1 MLACCTGRA
10 TAELPVGLLPG
21 YSAGLTTAAVRS
33 PPGSHRLALVDNARY
48 QGRRAP
54 DLHGTGR
61 RLERFT
67 SASYPRHEACHVQ
80 HHAVPSPSS

>member
-1 MLACCTGRA
+1 MLACRTGRA
-10 TAELPVGLLPG
+10 TGPG
-21 YSAGLTTAAVRS
+21 YSVGLAGLTTAAVRS
-33 PPGSHRLALVDNARY
+33 PPGSHRLALVDDARY
-48 QGRRAP
+48 QGRKAP
-54 DLHGTGR
+54 GSHGTGR

>member
-10 TAELPVGLLPG
+10 ARLG
-21 YSAGLTTAAVRS
+21 YSAGLVGLMTAAVRS
-33 PPGSHRLALVDNARY
+33 PPGSHRLALVDNARH
-48 QGRRAP
+48 QGCRAP
-54 DLHGTGR
+54 GSHGTGR